1 MPIKWQFQLCTGDL
15 MSSKRKTPS
24 YDICL
29 WLVLVVFC
37 MQFVVSFCLKEY
49 WHQWFGSKPD
59 SYTYILMTQLF
70 SIVIPCL
77 AVGMFSGQSFKRTF
91 NLRKIKFT
99 EAVKCILLGICLQP
113 VAIFA
118 NIPLQSLGL
127 SEGSIVSPPENIVQ
141 ILIMV
146 AFVCI
151 VPALCEE
158 FFMRG
163 MVMATVKRKGFAFSV
178 LVTTV
183 MFVIL
188 HADVSSAVG
197 YAVLGFAAAFAVL
210 NTNSVFAGFFVH
222 FAFNACGVM
231 LDYFLNI
238 CYIPNSFVGSFD
250 FFMATGIVGLI
261 FSVAFLYMLNNKKI
275 KKYKSEDFLYNV
287 WDAFINIPFAAI
299 ITMYILFA
307 VM

>member
-1 MPIKWQFQLCTGDL
+1 
-15 MSSKRKTPS
+15 MSNKGKTLS
-24 YDICL
+24 YNVCL

-37 MQFVVSFCLKEY
+37 MQFIVSFCLKNY
-49 WHQWFGSKPD
+49 WYQWFGNKPD

-77 AVGMFSGQSFKRTF
+77 LVGIFCGKSFRRTF
-91 NLRKIKFT
+91 NVKKLKLSET
-99 EAVKCILLGICLQP
+99 VKCILLGICLQP

-118 NIPLQSLGL
+118 NIPLQNLGA
-127 SEGSIVSPPENIVQ
+127 SQGGIVSPPENFVQ
-141 ILIMV
+141 ILTMIL
-146 AFVCI
+146 FICI
-151 VPALCEE
+151 IPSLCEE
-158 FFMRG
+158 FFIRG
-163 MVMATVKRKGFAFSV
+163 MVMETVKKKGFAFSV

-197 YAVLGFAAAFAVL
+197 YAVLGFASAVAVL

-222 FAFNACGVM
+222 LAFNVCGVF

-238 CYIPNSFVGSFD
+238 RYVPNGFVGSFD
-250 FFMATGIVGLI
+250 FFMATGIVGLV
-261 FSVAFLYMLNNKKI
+261 FSIVFLFMLNNKKI
-275 KKYKSEDFLYNV
+275 KKHKSEDILYNV
-287 WDAFINIPFAAI
+287 WEAFVNIPFAAI
-299 ITMYILFA
+299 ITLYILYA